1 MLLGEPVEQCVCV
14 CQGRSLL
21 ADIITSS
28 TGYSDF
34 ALKLV
39 GALRE
44 AVELDL
50 EGADEREVRGEYATL
65 QSHSSRS
72 GACAVGQ
79 AARPRGQGV
88 VSTGRLG
95 NTSRLAASTLRYSVR
110 LLSRSLPGA
119 IAVSL
124 SFALSNFCSVLVH
137 VPYEDLRAL
146 WCTTGCYDW
155 EESRGSPRRQ
165 GAAAA
170 GAPESGPS
178 QGAGAGVGEEVA
190 G

>member
-1 MLLGEPVEQCVCV
+1 
-14 CQGRSLL
+14 L

-95 NTSRLAASTLRYSVR
+95 KHKQA
-110 LLSRSLPGA
+110 
-119 IAVSL
+119 
-124 SFALSNFCSVLVH
+124 
-137 VPYEDLRAL
+137 
-146 WCTTGCYDW
+146 
-155 EESRGSPRRQ
+155 RRQ
-165 GAAAA
+165 H
-170 GAPESGPS
+170 PEILCTLAVTLSS
-178 QGAGAGVGEEVA
+178 WCHRCIFELCAQ
-190 G
+190 